1 MRILRFGA
9 AYRHADPRYTEGMHR
24 RSEGM
29 MEATTGDRISVV
41 AAKTGSVTRE
51 GEILEV
57 IEGEFHVRYRVQWTD
72 GHESLFS
79 PGPGVATV
87 LPGSK
92 PTADK
97 STAKPTARGASTKRA
112 APKKPSAKKTKPK

>member
-1 MRILRFGA
+1 M
-9 AYRHADPRYTEGMHR
+9 EGV
-24 RSEGM
+24 
-29 MEATTGDRISVV
+29 MEAKTGDRISVV

-57 IEGEFHVRYRVQWTD
+57 IEGDLHVRYRVQWTD

-92 PTADK
+92 PTAYK
-97 STAKPTARGASTKRA
+97 STAKSISRGASSKKA
-112 APKKPSAKKTKPK
+112 ALKKPPARKAKPK

>member
-1 MRILRFGA
+1 M
-9 AYRHADPRYTEGMHR
+9 D
-24 RSEGM
+24 
-29 MEATTGDRISVV
+29 ATTGDRISVV
-41 AAKTGSVTRE
+41 GAKTGSVTRE

-57 IEGEFHVRYRVQWTD
+57 IEGEMHVRYRVQWTD

-92 PTADK
+92 PAARK
-97 STAKPTARGASTKRA
+97 SIAKSTARGASTKKA
-112 APKKPSAKKTKPK
+112 AQKRPAARKAKR

>member
-1 MRILRFGA
+1 
-9 AYRHADPRYTEGMHR
+9 
-24 RSEGM
+24 
-29 MEATTGDRISVV
+29 MEATRGDRISVA
-41 AAKTGSVTRE
+41 AAKTGSVSRE

-57 IEGEFHVRYRVQWTD
+57 IKGELHVRYRVQWTD

-92 PTADK
+92 PTAHTSRAK
-97 STAKPTARGASTKRA
+97 STAKKASIKKA
-112 APKKPSAKKTKPK
+112 APVKPPARKGMSK

>member
-1 MRILRFGA
+1 
-9 AYRHADPRYTEGMHR
+9 
-24 RSEGM
+24 

-57 IEGEFHVRYRVQWTD
+57 IEGGLRVRYRVQWSD

-92 PTADK
+92 PTAHK
-97 STAKPTARGASTKRA
+97 STAKSTAKRA
-112 APKKPSAKKTKPK
+112 SAKKAARVKQPAKKAKS

>member
-1 MRILRFGA
+1 
-9 AYRHADPRYTEGMHR
+9 
-24 RSEGM
+24 

-41 AAKTGSVTRE
+41 GTKTGSVTRE

-57 IEGEFHVRYRVQWTD
+57 IEGELHVRYRVQWTD

-92 PTADK
+92 PTAYK
-97 STAKPTARGASTKRA
+97 STAKSISRGASTKKA
-112 APKKPSAKKTKPK
+112 ALKKPPARKAKPK

>member
-1 MRILRFGA
+1 
-9 AYRHADPRYTEGMHR
+9 
-24 RSEGM
+24 M
-29 MEATTGDRISVV
+29 MEATTGDRISVA

-51 GEILEV
+51 GQILEV
-57 IEGEFHVRYRVQWTD
+57 IEGELHVRYRVQWAD

-92 PTADK
+92 RTAHPSTAK
-97 STAKPTARGASTKRA
+97 STAKRASTKKA
-112 APKKPSAKKTKPK
+112 AQVKPSAKKAKSK